1 MESLMNCIE
10 LISEFLNEINI
21 DNYENSLNKILSS
34 NEEDYTDCP
43 YSEGKILITRILTD
57 I

>member
-1 MESLMNCIE
+1 MNCIE

-34 NEEDYTDCP
+34 NEDDYTDCP